1 MLQKEETFYNANF
14 IDRYNEILKQTLN
27 GRCSVNYSY
36 VINKKK
42 RTCRP
47 NAACFSSI
55 FADLE
60 NNRVKNDIKLTITL
74 YDEYTNGNWNV
85 FSRNEIKEFL
95 NDIKKIVDFKYRSKK
110 TQDGIV
116 LYIETKKLNFV
127 QHKFLL
133 TALRYLFELPYS
145 FNLFLTKYIL
155 KKKILK
161 TNTFNLLNI
170 IDELTCTC
178 DNHSLFYYNFQFLEI
193 NDFKKTLLKSRKK
206 NLQAVFGEQ
215 DYMKIKAFISFCEN
229 LFPPWNVFGDQILIN
244 EEEDLYKVI
253 DSIKKVFQLFKNINK
268 DISSEEFKKTIK
280 EINKKQNKE

>member
-1 MLQKEETFYNANF
+1 MLQKKETFYDANF
-14 IDRYNEILKQTLN
+14 IYRYNEILKQEQC
-27 GRCSVNYSY
+27 GYCFVNHSY
-36 VINKKK
+36 VINKNK
-42 RTCRP
+42 RIYRP
-47 NAACFSSI
+47 NAVCFSSI

-60 NNRVKNDIKLTITL
+60 NNDDMKLTITL
-74 YDEYTNGNWNV
+74 YDEYTRGNWNV

-116 LYIETKKLNFV
+116 LHIETKKLNIV

-133 TALRYLFELPYS
+133 TALRYLFESPYS

-170 IDELTCTC
+170 IDELTNLC
-178 DNHSLFYYNFQFLEI
+178 DNHSLFFYNFQFLEI
-193 NDFKKTLLKSRKK
+193 NDFKKTLLKSKK
-206 NLQAVFGEQ
+206 NNVQSVFGEQ
-215 DYMKIKAFISFCEN
+215 DYIKIKVFMDFREN
-229 LFPPWNVFGDQILIN
+229 LFTPWNLLGDQIFIN
-244 EEEDLYKVI
+244 KEEDLYDVI

-268 DISSEEFKKTIK
+268 NISSEEFKKTIK
-280 EINKKQNKE
+280 KIDKK